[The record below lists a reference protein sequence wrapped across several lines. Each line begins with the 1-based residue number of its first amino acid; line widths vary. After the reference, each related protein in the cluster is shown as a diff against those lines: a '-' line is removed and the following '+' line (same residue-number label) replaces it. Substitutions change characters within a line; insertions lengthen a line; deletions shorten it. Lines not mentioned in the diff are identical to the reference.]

1 MACRTFISSSVF
13 SSRIYNASL
22 SFLLNR
28 ELQIDDIK
36 NKMLALQFAGMPY
49 TEEYQNNFKNDL
61 NVQLG
66 ISQDSTAI
74 EGFRKRYGDKI
85 AIRKF
90 NKKSNKITEMDALV
104 SYLQSLGNKIDL
116 TSNKGRNW

>member
-1 MACRTFISSSVF
+1 MPA
-13 SSRIYNASL
+13 YP
-22 SFLLNR
+22 FLLNR

-74 EGFRKRYGDKI
+74 EGFKKRYGDKI

-104 SYLQSLGNKIDL
+104 
-116 TSNKGRNW
+116 